1 MLNMKLIF
9 SLVVACLALNNGM
22 GAPTGRYMFV
32 RCNPSGDQPN
42 CVTHQSPVM
51 ALDPDLPSRLP
62 ASAAQ
67 YMEEEAAPEEEEGP
81 MGDERKM
88 MMATMPLPE
97 EGSGAFEGSAAE
109 LPFMADRS
117 FVTGESETG
126 SGESW
131 TEKEA
136 ERYQGLSEDPE
147 HMSLELLLDEAKPAE
162 HELREDHLLQL

>member
-22 GAPTGRYMFV
+22 GAPTGRYKFV
-32 RCNPSGDQPN
+32 RCNPSGGQSN
-42 CVTHQSPVM
+42 CVTHQSEVM

-67 YMEEEAAPEEEEGP
+67 YIEAEAAPEEEGP
-81 MGDERKM
+81 VREVESL
-88 MMATMPLPE
+88 MMATMPE

-109 LPFMADRS
+109 FPFMADRS

-131 TEKEA
+131 TENEA
-136 ERYQGLSEDPE
+136 ERYQG
-147 HMSLELLLDEAKPAE
+147 K
-162 HELREDHLLQL
+162 